1 MQEKIS
7 KFEDFLTQLQQNITT
22 ALEQHET
29 NAAKFISDKWQKPD
43 TPDQKLKGYGNSMII
58 EGGEIFEKGVVAF
71 SRVHGSELPPSATAK
86 RQELAGKS
94 FIATGLSLVIHPRNP
109 FVPTSHANF
118 RIFIAGADT
127 DTPIWWFG
135 GGFDLTPYYPFE
147 EDAIHWHQTAK
158 NICDKHDKTYYPKFK
173 KWCDEYFYLK
183 HRDEC
188 RGVGGLFFD
197 DLNDKSFDE
206 CFNFVT
212 DCANS
217 YLDAYIPIV
226 AQRKNTQYSQ
236 KHKDFQLYRRGRYVE
251 FNLVFDRGTI
261 FGLQSGGRTESIL
274 SSMPP
279 MATWK
284 YNWQPELGSE
294 EEKVYQY
301 IKPRDWIK

>member
-7 KFEDFLTQLQQNITT
+7 KFEDFITQLQQNITT

-127 DTPIWWFG
+127 DNPIWWFG

-158 NICDKHDKTYYPKFK
+158 I
-173 KWCDEYFYLK
+173 
-183 HRDEC
+183 
-188 RGVGGLFFD
+188 
-197 DLNDKSFDE
+197 
-206 CFNFVT
+206 FVT
-212 DCANS
+212 
-217 YLDAYIPIV
+217 
-226 AQRKNTQYSQ
+226 
-236 KHKDFQLYRRGRYVE
+236 
-251 FNLVFDRGTI
+251 
-261 FGLQSGGRTESIL
+261 
-274 SSMPP
+274 SM
-279 MATWK
+279 
-284 YNWQPELGSE
+284 
-294 EEKVYQY
+294 
-301 IKPRDWIK
+301 IKPIIQNSKNGVMSIFISNIVMSIVGLVVYFLMI